1 MKALKLYN
9 TEKTNSKNVNRAST
23 TSGSQNETVQL
34 LAIIN
39 FIQDIQD
46 FKHDY
51 FIKLQLAINP
61 FKTEAVII

>member
-9 TEKTNSKNVNRAST
+9 TEKTNSKNVNLAST